1 MLKVCTCLVERMYWY
16 VLVHTGM
23 YDCEII
29 VLPYTVLYL
38 YVLVRTSMYHF
49 ARSSPGVQDSRCYYE
64 NVRDMEG
71 AGGLHCVK
79 IFKRNL
85 KFKDI
90 APPTLDKIEA
100 SSSQAADA
108 EDGEGTGDD
117 AQSAGAAAPV
127 DAPAVAP
134 AAAPAVAPA
143 AAPAVAPAAA
153 LADTAPSAKK
163 APATRGKGTGRS

>member
-1 MLKVCTCLVERMYWY
+1 MK
-16 VLVHTGM
+16 
-23 YDCEII
+23 
-29 VLPYTVLYL
+29 
-38 YVLVRTSMYHF
+38 S
-49 ARSSPGVQDSRCYYE
+49 
-64 NVRDMEG
+64 
-71 AGGLHCVK
+71 
-79 IFKRNL
+79 FKS

-90 APPTLDKIEA
+90 APPTLDNIEA
-100 SSSQAADA
+100 SSSQAADV

-143 AAPAVAPAAA
+143 AAPAAAPAN
-153 LADTAPSAKK
+153 TAPPSKK